1 MTATFGLLSALNIG
15 SLRAADVKWNPG
27 LQPRAGAP
35 KTETVANGMYQ
46 LSSQGYAIRGY
57 ILLGWSDRAKPVVRT
72 QAAESSVQPLYR
84 VGESIDIQA
93 DKTLYAVWASDANND
108 GVPDYKGKGGNLTMD
123 PAFIDRKL
131 AELERKRRS
140 AESVGA
146 NSNLRAGAVS
156 LPAWNINDDMLAYKE
171 KVYYVGC
178 LYNTDTVKAHRMS
191 ESIIAWNL
199 NLKAF
204 GRADKDSL
212 WATRDLELVFEY
224 GGVLED
230 SCLVGGRPSKPGGPQ
245 KRLTRIPF
253 PKTVPGDTTFVSEL
267 FMMDPLHFTGIKADG
282 DAVLKMYFV
291 RKKTGK
297 GPDTLAVA
305 DDFRGKPSSYGVWR
319 SPGANDNLLY
329 PKPFWNEETGEPS
342 DTFTVRFK
350 IYNRPEFAST
360 TIRSRVHY
368 GDTMRL
374 NYGHLSGTPT
384 KYMVRS
390 LDGGWNWHPA
400 DSPLTDVERDL
411 LQDDSVRVCL
421 RELDIAVGYAADQKA
436 GYLNPERFNVDNALD
451 GSGVDGEVVTRFG
464 TECGY
469 YYFRELYERALS
481 LGYDKDTIRVFYD
494 GPVGALHDPW
504 TTLSYNFDESG
515 EGHDI
520 PTAFGD
526 VLYAISTGIATPTPH
541 LTNLVRDLN
550 YDDGQVDNI
559 IRARM
564 DRDFNRVF
572 GQRIAD
578 AMPTPDWCHDGTY
591 CFYVKRD
598 PVPVPQRSVF
608 IPTVEGVTVVSP
620 GVGYTSI
627 PSQKNFTFRVKYTG
641 EPMTVTAKRLIDG
654 RVVEVLAGTL
664 NADGE
669 YEYVIRRVMQDLTL
683 EFTKTVANTLV
694 DQPSVWANSG
704 AVRIHA
710 PKETTVRIY
719 SASGVLVKQATVQGD
734 KTVPLSAGLYLV
746 VLSDGTTRK
755 VLVQ

>member
-72 QAAESSVQPLYR
+72 QAAESGVQPLYR

-108 GVPDYKGKGGNLTMD
+108 GVPDYKGKGGNLPMD

-178 LYNTDTVKAHRMS
+178 LYNTDTAKAHRMS
-191 ESIIAWNL
+191 ESIIAWNRNL
-199 NLKAF
+199 NAF
-204 GRADKDSL
+204 GKADKDSL

-267 FMMDPLHFTGIKADG
+267 FMKDPLHFTGIKADG

-305 DDFRGKPSSYGVWR
+305 DDFGGKPDKYRMWR

-360 TIRSRVHY
+360 TIRSRVHD

-374 NYGHLSGTPT
+374 SYGHLSGTPT

-436 GYLNPERFNVDNALD
+436 GYLDPERFNLALALA
-451 GSGVDGEVVTRFG
+451 GSGVDGDVVTAFRV
-464 TECGY
+464 ECQAKYTKILYDRAIGMGY
-469 YYFRELYERALS
+469 TDLQFEDYCDNVMLGSPGAWAGLTTTLEDKYEAFVSILDNIEANNDATPALS
-481 LGYDKDTIRVFYD
+481 NIL
-494 GPVGALHDPW
+494 
-504 TTLSYNFDESG
+504 
-515 EGHDI
+515 
-520 PTAFGD
+520 
-526 VLYAISTGIATPTPH
+526 
-541 LTNLVRDLN
+541 RDLN
-550 YDDGQVDNI
+550 YVSTRFDSEVK
-559 IRARM
+559 ALVT
-564 DRDFNRVF
+564 RDFNRVF

-578 AMPTPDWCHDGTY
+578 AMPTPDWCRDETY

-598 PVPVPQRSVF
+598 APPVHHRSVF

-654 RVVEVLAGTL
+654 RVVEVLTGTL

-746 VLSDGTTRK
+746 VLSDGTTQK